1 MSALK
6 SIVFELRRREVFRA
20 AGLYIVGSWVVLQVA
35 ALAFQSLGIPDTALA
50 WVWIAVFVG
59 FPLAMLFAWRYEMT
73 MKGIV
78 RTPPAKGPDAGD
90 LSLRS
95 VDYVILTSLAA
106 VVAITVAKTFIE
118 IGDID
123 ATRAESANER
133 VILANSIAVL
143 PLDNLSGDSDQ
154 EYFVSGMH
162 DALITAL
169 TRVSGLKVISKT
181 STEQYRDS
189 QKSLPDIGSELGVSK
204 VIEGSVLRVDDQVR
218 ITVQLIDAALN
229 EHIWSES
236 YERSLINVLQLQS
249 DVARAIANQVKV
261 QLTPYEDAAFA
272 NSPQVNLEAYEYY
285 LKGRFH
291 WYRFAEGDLE
301 LALEYFQRAID
312 EDPGYALAYVGFAD
326 ALATP
331 AHLGMMPTKQVF
343 PAAKGFAKRA
353 IELDP
358 DLAEAHD
365 FLARI
370 HFVYDWDWDAAERG
384 FRRSISLNSGY
395 PDVHVVYSQFLG
407 ITNRREES
415 LLEAQIG
422 VDLDPLNPWFRMELA
437 QRLAWFGR
445 YDEAFKEIS
454 AVIDSQPD
462 FYLAYE
468 ILWMIEHQQ
477 HRFDEALRAA
487 SRYFELIAEDEIA
500 SILRE
505 TGADYIEVMQRAAD
519 LLESNSARPYV
530 SNVEYAR
537 LRVYANDID
546 RAIEFL
552 EEAYVYHESALV
564 YATVDPQFRPVWSSA
579 RYQDL
584 LRKVNLRQR

>member
-1 MSALK
+1 MNALQK
-6 SIVFELRRREVFRA
+6 LVLELRRREVFRA

-35 ALAFQSLGIPDTALA
+35 ALAFQSLDIPDTALA

-59 FPLAMLFAWRYEMT
+59 FPLALFFAWRYEVT

-78 RTPPAKGPDAGD
+78 RTPPVHGTNTGD
-90 LSLRS
+90 LSLRT
-95 VDYVILTSLAA
+95 VDYVILASLAA
-106 VVAITVAKTFIE
+106 VVTIAGAKTFIE

-123 ATRAESANER
+123 SARTAFANER
-133 VILANSIAVL
+133 VILPSSIAVL
-143 PLDNLSGDSDQ
+143 PFDNLSGDSEQ
-154 EYFVSGMH
+154 EFFVSGMH

-169 TRVSGLKVISKT
+169 ARVSGLKVISRT

-189 QKSLPDIGSELGVSK
+189 QKTVPDIGAELGVSK
-204 VIEGSVLRVDDQVR
+204 VIEGSVLRIDDQVR
-218 ITVQLIDAALN
+218 VTVQLIDAALD
-229 EHIWSES
+229 EHVWSES
-236 YERSLINVLQLQS
+236 YERSMINVLQLQS

-272 NSPQVNLEAYEYY
+272 NSAEVNPEAYEFY

-312 EDPGYALAYVGFAD
+312 EDPDYALAYVGFAD

-331 AHLGMMPTKQVF
+331 AHFGMMPTKQVF
-343 PAAKGFAKRA
+343 SAAKGFAKRA
-353 IELDP
+353 LELDP

-415 LLEAQIG
+415 LQEALIG

-437 QRLAWFGR
+437 QRLAWFGQ

-454 AVIDSQPD
+454 AVIDSQPE
-462 FYLAYE
+462 FFAAYE
-468 ILWMIEHQQ
+468 ILWMIEHQLG
-477 HRFDEALRAA
+477 RNEEALFAA
-487 SRYFELIAEDEIA
+487 SRYFELLGELEVAMV
-500 SILRE
+500 LRE
-505 TGADYIEVMQRAAD
+505 GGADYTGLMRRAAE
-519 LLESNSARPYV
+519 LLETSSATAYV
-530 SNVEYAR
+530 SNVRYATLR
-537 LRVYANDID
+537 LHADDTD
-546 RAIEFL
+546 RAIELL
-552 EEAYVYHESALV
+552 EEAYVQHESALV
-564 YATVDPQFRPVWSSA
+564 YTTIDPQFRPVWSNA

-584 LRKVNLRQR
+584 RRKLNLR

>member
-1 MSALK
+1 MSALQN
-6 SIVFELRRREVFRA
+6 IVLELRRREVFRA

-59 FPLAMLFAWRYEMT
+59 FPLALFFAWRYEMT
-73 MKGIV
+73 MQGIV
-78 RTPPAKGPDAGD
+78 RTPPARGPDAGD
-90 LSLRS
+90 LSLRA
-95 VDYVILTSLAA
+95 VDYVILASLAA
-106 VVAITVAKTFIE
+106 VFAITGAKTFIE

-123 ATRAESANER
+123 ATRTEPTNER
-133 VILANSIAVL
+133 VIPANSIAVL
-143 PLDNLSGDSDQ
+143 PLENLSGDSEQ

-169 TRVSGLKVISKT
+169 TRVSGLKVISKI
-181 STEQYRDS
+181 STEHYRDS
-189 QKSLPDIGSELGVSK
+189 EKTVPDIGSELGVSK
-204 VIEGSVLRVDDQVR
+204 VIEGSVLRVENEVR
-218 ITVQLIDAALN
+218 ITVQLIDAALG

-249 DVARAIANQVKV
+249 DVARAIADQVKV
-261 QLTPYEDAAFA
+261 QLTPDEDAAFA
-272 NSPQVNLEAYEYY
+272 SSSEVNPEAYEYY

-301 LALEYFQRAID
+301 LALGYFQRAID
-312 EDPGYALAYVGFAD
+312 ADPDYALAYVGFAD

-343 PAAKGFAKRA
+343 PAAKGFARRA

-370 HFVYDWDWDAAERG
+370 HFVYDWDWDAAEQR
-384 FRRSISLNSGY
+384 FRRSIGLNSGY

-415 LLEAQIG
+415 LQEALIG

-445 YDEAFKEIS
+445 YDEAFREIT

-462 FYLAYE
+462 FHLAYE
-468 ILWMIEHQQ
+468 ILWIIEHQQ
-477 HRFDEALRAA
+477 QRFDAALRAA

-505 TGADYIEVMQRAAD
+505 TGIDYIEAMRRAAD
-519 LLESNSARPYV
+519 MLESSSARPYV

-537 LRVYANDID
+537 LRAHANDVD
-546 RAIEFL
+546 RAIGFL
-552 EEAYVYHESALV
+552 EEAYVEHESALV
-564 YATVDPQFRPVWSSA
+564 YTSVDPHFRSVWSDA
-579 RYQDL
+579 RYEDL
-584 LRKVNLRQR
+584 LRKINLR